1 MNRQINR
8 KRWSW
13 LVVVNVICL
22 SLFGLFLSL
31 GPVSAQFSPPD
42 TPPNRTAQTIRW
54 DYRSVSATQEDDPNF
69 ENFTQQIQDLGD
81 LGFEMVT
88 CLYAPDN
95 RRSERSTTACY
106 FKRPQS

>member
-22 SLFGLFLSL
+22 SLFGLVLFL

-42 TPPNRTAQTIRW
+42 TPRNRPRPAIRW
-54 DYRSVSATQEDDPNF
+54 DYRSVSATQESDPNF
-69 ENFTQQIQDLGD
+69 ETFTQQIQDLGD

-88 CLYAPDN
+88 CLYAPDS